1 MIDNQLISSV
11 KDVQNTPYYMFNLD
25 AISEMCFSMIK
36 AWSSQFPD
44 FVLAYSYKT
53 NSISAITKI
62 LRKSGAAAEVVSGDE
77 LELALDDGYTPSEIY
92 FDGPYKTRTELHRA
106 MSLGVRIQIDSID
119 EARIIS
125 SLAKE
130 EGFKATVSVRVAGL
144 REDKESSRFGLTTSE
159 VETVRSIL
167 RSAHIKIS
175 GIHFNTGFHDTS
187 PGIFVEHIHHYGDL
201 ITRGVR
207 DHSLSDSRFIVDI
220 GGGFP
225 ASANVPK
232 GSMVPHPLSFAAALG
247 EAIDI
252 LGINRSDI
260 RLVIEPGRSL
270 VEDHGILVARVVA
283 LKERLGTR
291 LAVIDAGT
299 NLVRSINL
307 WPHDIRFL
315 RHGSTPYDLLG
326 SMCFENDRFGSS
338 VLGPHNLVIGDF
350 VIVGNAGGYDIPS
363 SNVWLRPSPPV
374 YGFSEKNGIYCIRE
388 KGRSIR

>member
-1 MIDNQLISSV
+1 
-11 KDVQNTPYYMFNLD
+11 
-25 AISEMCFSMIK
+25 
-36 AWSSQFPD
+36 
-44 FVLAYSYKT
+44 
-53 NSISAITKI
+53 
-62 LRKSGAAAEVVSGDE
+62 
-77 LELALDDGYTPSEIY
+77 
-92 FDGPYKTRTELHRA
+92 
-106 MSLGVRIQIDSID
+106 
-119 EARIIS
+119 
-125 SLAKE
+125 
-130 EGFKATVSVRVAGL
+130 
-144 REDKESSRFGLTTSE
+144 
-159 VETVRSIL
+159 
-167 RSAHIKIS
+167 
-175 GIHFNTGFHDTS
+175 
-187 PGIFVEHIHHYGDL
+187 
-201 ITRGVR
+201 
-207 DHSLSDSRFIVDI
+207 
-220 GGGFP
+220 
-225 ASANVPK
+225 
-232 GSMVPHPLSFAAALG
+232 MVPHPLSFAAALG